1 MCGISGCF
9 IDKKSNRS
17 DEYLL
22 NEDIT
27 QNKFF
32 TEVQIVVECG
42 MIQKKK
48 FFLLTTD

>member
-17 DEYLL
+17 DEYFL
-22 NEDIT
+22 NLRRYY

-42 MIQKKK
+42 MIQKKI
-48 FFLLTTD
+48 FLLTTD